1 MKLAISYSEMVKEFL
16 GKVEGSIKIP
26 KDVQGTELR
35 IKRKTE
41 LFSNLTHIVDLIGA
55 TATWLYHISKEKH
68 IVVLYHVRGSL
79 FPITIEVSNFLSYE
93 SLNLQ
98 IEEQLEQIKEMNEEE
113 IEEFQNGNTLYEMSP
128 IIIGETYYELK
139 DTNTLQFVFSK
150 NMQSVEIIFNSVNW
164 KETTITRYAQQIQG
178 VLINKSQNNNNHINN
193 FNVITE
199 AEMALYSQVNDT
211 TAVYPEKSIV
221 DMFYNTVTQ
230 FPNRIALSSR
240 EGTLTYE
247 ELNKKSNQIAHMLI
261 KNGVQLG
268 DYVGIFMKRSID
280 TVSVPSMT

>member
-1 MKLAISYSEMVKEFL
+1 MKLAISYNEMVKEFL

-41 LFSNLTHIVDLIGA
+41 LFPNLTHIVDLIGA

-128 IIIGETYYELK
+128 IIIGETYYELQ

-178 VLINKSQNNNNHINN
+178 VLIGTSQNKNNYIKN
-193 FNVITE
+193 FNIITE

-247 ELNKKSNQIAHMLI
+247 ELNKKVI
-261 KNGVQLG
+261 K
-268 DYVGIFMKRSID
+268 
-280 TVSVPSMT
+280 

>member
-1 MKLAISYSEMVKEFL
+1 M
-16 GKVEGSIKIP
+16 
-26 KDVQGTELR
+26 
-35 IKRKTE
+35 
-41 LFSNLTHIVDLIGA
+41 THIVDLIGA

-150 NMQSVEIIFNSVNW
+150 ICKV
-164 KETTITRYAQQIQG
+164 
-178 VLINKSQNNNNHINN
+178 
-193 FNVITE
+193 
-199 AEMALYSQVNDT
+199 
-211 TAVYPEKSIV
+211 
-221 DMFYNTVTQ
+221 
-230 FPNRIALSSR
+230 
-240 EGTLTYE
+240 
-247 ELNKKSNQIAHMLI
+247 
-261 KNGVQLG
+261 
-268 DYVGIFMKRSID
+268 
-280 TVSVPSMT
+280 